1 MTPRTARNDELKDL
15 WVSFAGRGGGYS
27 KFLILKI
34 YEILQ
39 SAEDG
44 KGRVSRQEL
53 RERLLNEYY
62 NEKRI
67 LANLDRIMRKLEY
80 QQLIRK
86 EIETKLDARTPNKIR
101 TYYRINLGLVH
112 RAVVP
117 EGSSSFIVPCYCEDP
132 SDPKNGDMWLIDP
145 EAPHPPPAR
154 YRKTVRV
161 PVYHGDP
168 QKPRNGE
175 GWINCDV

>member
-27 KFLILKI
+27 KDLILKI

-39 SAEDG
+39 SEEDG

-53 RERLLNEYY
+53 RERLSKEYH
-62 NEKRI
+62 NEKKI
-67 LANLDRIMRKLEY
+67 LTNLDRIMRKLEH

-86 EIETKLDARTPNKIR
+86 DIETKLDVRTPNKIR
-101 TYYRINLGLVH
+101 TYYRVNLGLVH

-117 EGSSSFIVPCYCEDP
+117 EGCSFIVPCYCEDP
-132 SDPKNGDMWLIDP
+132 SDPKNGEEWLIDP
-145 EAPHPPPAR
+145 EAPYPPPAR
-154 YRKTVRV
+154 FRKILRV

-175 GWINCDV
+175 EWLNCDI